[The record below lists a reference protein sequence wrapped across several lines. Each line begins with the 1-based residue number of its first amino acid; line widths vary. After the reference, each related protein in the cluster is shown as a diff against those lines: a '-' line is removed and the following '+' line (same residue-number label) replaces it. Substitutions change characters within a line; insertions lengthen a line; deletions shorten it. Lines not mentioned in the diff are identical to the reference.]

1 MPGDD
6 DSKKTNAVR
15 PALFVELCAGLA
27 SVSLMLQ
34 HGQGVRPPISRMGNK
49 HGYALAILRVLGLR
63 PGQRAS
69 RYLWCEPDAGCR
81 ALLHAYTDPELMRAA
96 AAQIREWDKC
106 PHGHRAG
113 EDTRLDN
120 DEFEACGFAHR
131 DDTFCPECSTRDNP
145 ISTGKQDPRRLW
157 ERLRGMGPIR
167 DGEGAARMA
176 LLSSWS
182 YEAGNI
188 KTGFAGPEDRRKTR
202 AALISLCDA
211 HAEATELARWLQV
224 QASNRLI
231 HIDSGT
237 MRNAGQGG
245 TTFGG
250 SEFATPAAVVS
261 ERTAEAPSGFPAD
274 IVDDCRPLRIEGD
287 HSDTIVYADVPYRN
301 TTGYGHALP
310 REEWL
315 PLARAWADAGAT
327 VCISEAEPIEEL
339 AGWHTVEITDC
350 RKGQKR
356 TFSKQKR
363 EWLTLSRKPAWVPA
377 VQVGLFG

>member
-63 PGQRAS
+63 PGQRAD

-96 AAQIREWDKC
+96 AAQIREW
-106 PHGHRAG
+106 A
-113 EDTRLDN
+113 
-120 DEFEACGFAHR
+120 DE
-131 DDTFCPECSTRDNP
+131 
-145 ISTGKQDPRRLW
+145 DPRALW
-157 ERLRGMGPIR
+157 ERLRAEGPI
-167 DGEGAARMA
+167 GESGPRELGRTMVVGQ
-176 LLSSWS
+176 WS
-182 YEAGNI
+182 YRRLDPPSGWCAVRVARGEQPIFEGDRKPARNI
-188 KTGFAGPEDRRKTR
+188 AKDLESA
-202 AALISLCDA
+202 
-211 HAEATELARWLQV
+211 AEAAELARWLQV

-231 HIDSGT
+231 HIDSST

-261 ERTAEAPSGFPAD
+261 ERTEGAPSGFPAD

-287 HSDTIVYADVPYRN
+287 HSNTIVYADVPYRN

-363 EWLTLSRKPAWVPA
+363 EWLTLNRKPAWVPA

>member
-1 MPGDD
+1 MPGTD

-63 PGQRAS
+63 PGQRAD

-96 AAQIREWDKC
+96 AAQIREW
-106 PHGHRAG
+106 A
-113 EDTRLDN
+113 
-120 DEFEACGFAHR
+120 DE
-131 DDTFCPECSTRDNP
+131 
-145 ISTGKQDPRRLW
+145 DPRALW
-157 ERLRGMGPIR
+157 ERLRAEGPI
-167 DGEGAARMA
+167 GESAREVARFILPGA
-176 LLSSWS
+176 WS
-182 YEAGNI
+182 YRQAEPAS
-188 KTGFAGPEDRRKTR
+188 GFIGPGQRRQDTS
-202 AALISLCDA
+202 ATATATATATL
-211 HAEATELARWLQV
+211 AEATELARWLQV

-231 HIDSGT
+231 HIDSST

-287 HSDTIVYADVPYRN
+287 HRNTIVYADVPYRN

-363 EWLTLSRKPAWVPA
+363 EWLTLNRKPAWVPA
-377 VQVGLFG
+377 VQVGLFGGGA